1 MNAKALVSVWLLVT
15 VWCAAGIAA
24 PAARGGHVTADEP
37 QYLLSAIS
45 IGEDGDLDISD
56 ERADDR
62 YRTFHRAELPVQE
75 LVRDDGTAVSPHDP
89 LLPVL
94 LALPMLAGGWVA
106 AKLALAA
113 LAGALAAALAWVAV
127 VRLGV
132 ATRDAVT
139 GVLVFAVAAP
149 LAFYGTQV
157 YPEVPAALA
166 VTLAVAALTGPLGAR
181 GVALLGACV
190 VALPWLAVKYAP
202 VAVVLAGIAAV
213 RLWRA
218 GGRRRLLALGA
229 WGAASAAL
237 FAGAHLAWYG
247 GLTPYAAGDHF
258 TGGELTVMGQD
269 PDYAGRAIRLVGLLL
284 DRDFGLGAWQPAY
297 LLAVPA
303 LVVLLRDR
311 PRWWPVVVLPL
322 LVGWC
327 NAAFVALTMHGWWWP
342 GRQVVVVLPCVV
354 LAVTWFAA
362 TRPAI
367 RTALVALGAFGASV
381 YAWLVAQAV
390 LGDLTIVVGF
400 EDVTHPLVGAWRELL
415 PDYRERS
422 ATDWV
427 LHGAWIGAITVVA
440 ALAAW
445 PRLRTRPFA
454 RRWQG
459 RTARIGTGATST

>member
-1 MNAKALVSVWLLVT
+1 MSARALASVWLVVT
-15 VWCAAGIAA
+15 AWCAVGIAA

-56 ERADDR
+56 ERAGDR

-94 LALPMLAGGWVA
+94 LALPMLVGGWIA

-113 LAGALAAALAWVAV
+113 FAGALAAALVWVAV

-132 ATRDAVT
+132 AERDAIT
-139 GVLVFAVAAP
+139 GVLAFAAAAP

-218 GGRRRLLALGA
+218 GARRPLLALGV
-229 WGAASAAL
+229 WGAASAVL

-258 TGGELTVMGQD
+258 TGGELTVMGHD

-311 PRWWPVVVLPL
+311 PRWWCVVALPL

-354 LAVTWFAA
+354 LAVTWFAS

-367 RTALVALGAFGASV
+367 RP
-381 YAWLVAQAV
+381 AQAV
-390 LGDLTIVVGF
+390 FGDLTIVVGF
-400 EDVTHPLVGAWRELL
+400 EDVTHPLVGAWRALL

-422 ATDWV
+422 TTDWV
-427 LHGAWIGAITVVA
+427 LHGAWIGAIAVVA
-440 ALAAW
+440 ALAAL
-445 PRLRTRPFA
+445 PRLRTRPLV

-459 RTARIGTGATST
+459 RTARIGTGVTST

>member
-1 MNAKALVSVWLLVT
+1 
-15 VWCAAGIAA
+15 
-24 PAARGGHVTADEP
+24 
-37 QYLLSAIS
+37 
-45 IGEDGDLDISD
+45 
-56 ERADDR
+56 
-62 YRTFHRAELPVQE
+62 
-75 LVRDDGTAVSPHDP
+75 
-89 LLPVL
+89 
-94 LALPMLAGGWVA
+94 MLAFA
-106 AKLALAA
+106 A
-113 LAGALAAALAWVAV
+113 
-127 VRLGV
+127 
-132 ATRDAVT
+132 
-139 GVLVFAVAAP
+139 AAP

-190 VALPWLAVKYAP
+190 VALPWFAVKYAP

-258 TGGELTVMGQD
+258 TGGELTVMGHD

-284 DRDFGLGAWQPAY
+284 DRDFGLAAWQPAY

-354 LAVTWFAA
+354 LAVTWFAS

-400 EDVTHPLVGAWRELL
+400 EDVTHPLVGAWRALL

-445 PRLRTRPFA
+445 PRLRTRPLA

-459 RTARIGTGATST
+459 RTARIGTGVTST

>member
-1 MNAKALVSVWLLVT
+1 MSAKVLVSVWLLVSAL
-15 VWCAAGIAA
+15 CAVGIAA

-56 ERADDR
+56 ERAEGR

-94 LALPMLAGGWVA
+94 LALPMLAGGWIA

-113 LAGALAAALAWVAV
+113 LAGALAAALVWVAV

-132 ATRDAVT
+132 GTRAAVV
-139 GVLVFAVAAP
+139 GVLAYAAAP
-149 LAFYGTQV
+149 PLSMYGTQV
-157 YPEVPAALA
+157 YPELPAALV
-166 VTLAVAALTGPLGAR
+166 VTLAIAALTGPLRAR

-202 VAVVLAGIAAV
+202 VALVLAGVAAV
-213 RLWRA
+213 RLWREGA
-218 GGRRRLLALGA
+218 RRPLLAFGA
-229 WGAASAAL
+229 WGAVSAAL
-237 FAGAHLAWYG
+237 FVGAHLAWYG

-258 TGGELTVMGQD
+258 TGGELTVMGHD

-284 DRDFGLGAWQPAY
+284 DRDFGLAAWQPAY

-311 PRWWPVVVLPL
+311 PRWWPVLVLPL
-322 LVGWC
+322 LAGWC

-354 LAVTWFAA
+354 LAVTWFAS
-362 TRPAI
+362 TRRAI
-367 RTALVALGAFGASV
+367 RPALVALGAFGASV

-400 EDVTHPLVGAWRELL
+400 EDVTHPLVGAWRALL

-427 LHGAWIGAITVVA
+427 LHGAWIGAIAVGAT
-440 ALAAW
+440 ALAL
-445 PRLRTRPFA
+445 PRLRTRLLVG
-454 RRWQG
+454 RRPG
-459 RTARIGTGATST
+459 RTARIGTGVTST